1 MAEFIRP
8 AAPTR
13 RSVRYQMP
21 RSITEIE
28 MEARRA
34 GMSYGAYVA
43 QLNAVAVIHRP
54 TETKGKRRPI

>member
-1 MAEFIRP
+1 MAEIIR
-8 AAPTR
+8 AATPTR
-13 RSVRYQMP
+13 RAVRYQMP
-21 RSITEIE
+21 RSIAEIE
-28 MEARRA
+28 LEARRA

>member
-8 AAPTR
+8 VAPTR
-13 RSVRYQMP
+13 RSMQHRMP
-21 RSITEIE
+21 KSIAEIE